1 MGGRLNN
8 QEICETNADRLDPQ
22 IELPSGHDQRRQPN
36 IIFLRKSP
44 TITGLDL
51 RALGRHYMTERNK
64 MSLPR
69 LFSKVR
75 KGEPITMLT
84 CYDYPTAYFQ
94 NEAGIDMILVG
105 DSLGMTMLGYD
116 STLPVTMDDM
126 IRHSQ
131 AVRRGAPH
139 VWLIGD
145 MPYMTYQPSVESAI
159 RNAGRFMA
167 EAGCDA
173 IKLEG
178 GVEMADRMA
187 GIVAA
192 GIPAMGHLG
201 LTPQSASSL
210 GGFRVQGKSALQAKK
225 IIDDARALEEAGAFA
240 ILLEMVPD
248 RVSKIITERA
258 ENCFIISLGS
268 GLDAHGQLLIY
279 HDMFGLYPKFKPRM
293 AKVFGNA
300 GEVIL
305 EGLRQYAKEVRDLTF
320 PAPEHYF
327 GIKDEEFEELLNILD
342 K

>member
-1 MGGRLNN
+1 MS
-8 QEICETNADRLDPQ
+8 E
-22 IELPSGHDQRRQPN
+22 
-36 IIFLRKSP
+36 RKKVS
-44 TITGLDL
+44 
-51 RALGRHYMTERNK
+51 LGT
-64 MSLPR
+64 
-69 LFSKVR
+69 LFTKAE

-94 NEAGIDMILVG
+94 DEAGVDMVLVG
-105 DSLGMTMLGYD
+105 DSLGMTMLGFD
-116 STLPVTMDDM
+116 STLPVKMDDM
-126 IRHSQ
+126 IRHAQ

-159 RNAGRFMA
+159 RSAGRFMA

-178 GVEMADRMA
+178 GAEMADRLH
-187 GIVAA
+187 GIVSA

-201 LTPQSASSL
+201 LTPQSASAL
-210 GGFRVQGKSALQAKK
+210 GGFRLQGKTALQAKK
-225 IIDDARALEEAGAFA
+225 IVDDARALEEAGAYA

-248 RVSKIITERA
+248 RLCSLITERA
-258 ENCFIISLGS
+258 KNCFIIGLGS
-268 GLDAHGQLLIY
+268 GPNAHGQLLIY

-305 EGLRQYAKEVRDLTF
+305 NGLKQYVKEVGERQF
-320 PAPEHYF
+320 PQPENYF
-327 GIKDEEFEELLNILD
+327 SMNDDEYSELMEMLD
-342 K
+342 